1 LRERVGVR
9 GIREVFQMTTFLL
22 IVHLTVCFI
31 LVIMVL
37 LQTGKGAEIGASFGG
52 GSSQTLFGSRGAG
65 TFMSKVTA
73 AAAAIFMLTSLL
85 LALKWSNV
93 SGSSIVTGAPAAKE
107 APAAPA
113 SAQPVFPAPGTPS
126 PAPAK
131 PAFPAP
137 QGGK

>member
-1 LRERVGVR
+1 
-9 GIREVFQMTTFLL
+9 MTTFLL

-93 SGSSIVTGAPAAKE
+93 SGSSIVTGVPAAKE
-107 APAAPA
+107 APAQPAAPA